1 MFHKVTFWIASI
13 MYVFFN
19 ERVTKLDIMRHIFKV
34 NLFHLYLSFLA
45 MLYGVHVMLAWV
57 CHACSGFPAGD
68 VLLFFFSLWRADSG
82 GSHTQ
87 STVAPRAQQLHV
99 IYFNYD

>member
-45 MLYGVHVMLAWV
+45 MLYGYMFLKIKRLIRYI
-57 CHACSGFPAGD
+57 SKQ
-68 VLLFFFSLWRADSG
+68 LG
-82 GSHTQ
+82 GSC
-87 STVAPRAQQLHV
+87 
-99 IYFNYD
+99 FD

>member
-1 MFHKVTFWIASI
+1 MFHKVTFWMASI

-45 MLYGVHVMLAWV
+45 MLYGYMSCLHGCVMLAV
-57 CHACSGFPAGD
+57 GFLLVMFYCSFFPFEEQIVVVHTHKA
-68 VLLFFFSLWRADSG
+68 LWRPEHS
-82 GSHTQ
+82 
-87 STVAPRAQQLHV
+87 
-99 IYFNYD
+99 NYM